1 MSLFQNNHLFSRAIK
16 CCPPLGHRMPVVAVE
31 MAGASGEFAPVVGK
45 VDTGA
50 FRTML
55 DFATAQ
61 ALGIENPVASAQQQG
76 TAQTA
81 TGEPFPYYVH
91 SILVQ
96 VSDAIGPSI
105 VFPLMVAF
113 SDKVKRNLFG
123 VDWLHHLCLAVDRQA
138 VHFLK
143 D

>member
-1 MSLFQNNHLFSRAIK
+1 MSLFQNNHLFSWAIK
-16 CCPPLGHRMPVVAVE
+16 CCPPLGHRLPVVAVE
-31 MAGASGEFAPVVGK
+31 IAGQTGEYAPVVGK

-61 ALGIENPVASAQQQG
+61 ALGIEDPVASAQHQG
-76 TAQTA
+76 TAHTA
-81 TGEPFPYYVH
+81 TGEQFPYYVH
-91 SILVQ
+91 SILVR
-96 VSDAIGPSI
+96 VSDATGPSI
-105 VFPLMVAF
+105 VFPLMAAF
-113 SDKVKRNLFG
+113 SDKVTRNLFG